1 MDQTQFYKQ
10 LLNRYKDNQAS
21 AEEVEVLFH
30 LIKTGEIEEAL
41 YESIQIDP
49 FVHTEFPEVSQVLPE
64 MNDSKSDEKPSILHV
79 ASIKRSWAGLWK
91 VAAVL
96 VVLISVSLLLYNK
109 KGELQDIVDPV
120 HLVRVE
126 VPVGR
131 VRKLQLSDGTEVWL
145 NAGSVLTYPEKFN
158 RKKRTLTLEGEAFFR
173 VFHDE
178 EKPFIIHSGKLN
190 TVVLGTSFNV
200 KTYKDSP
207 AQVSVL
213 SGKVSVAERAAEVL
227 SDSKPKAQ
235 RMVILTKDQQA
246 TYLGA
251 EGFNI
256 RKEVPAGEYM
266 GWQNGELVFSGKTL
280 LEMKPVLERWYGVKI
295 VMDSKKLANCRMV
308 GSYRQETLKNVL
320 EAMRFALN
328 ITYKI
333 EGNKVTIRGGSCK

>member
-10 LLNRYKDNQAS
+10 LLERYKNNQATV
-21 AEEVEVLFH
+21 EEIEVMFH
-30 LIKTGEIEEAL
+30 LIKTGEIGQGL
-41 YESIQIDP
+41 LSVESADLLHIVPDVQSP
-49 FVHTEFPEVSQVLPE
+49 L
-64 MNDSKSDEKPSILHV
+64 PSIV
-79 ASIKRSWAGLWK
+79 PIKKSWSGLWK
-91 VAAVL
+91 VAAAIL
-96 VVLISVSLLLYNK
+96 VFISVSLIFYNK
-109 KGELQDIVDPV
+109 KEQIQNVVDPV
-120 HLVRVE
+120 RLVRVE
-126 VPVGR
+126 VPMGR

-158 RKKRTLTLEGEAFFR
+158 RTKRILTLEGEAFFQ
-173 VFHDE
+173 VFHDA

-200 KTYKDSP
+200 KTYEESP
-207 AQVSVL
+207 AQVSVR
-213 SGKVSVAERAAEVL
+213 SGKVSVAERGADELKDGKIEDVKL
-227 SDSKPKAQ
+227 QKS

-256 RKEVPAGEYM
+256 RKDVPAGEYM
-266 GWQNGELVFSGKTL
+266 GWQDGELVFTGKTL

-295 VMDSKKLANCRMV
+295 LMDSKKLANCRMV

-333 EGNKVTIRGGSCK
+333 DGNKVTIRGGSCK